1 MVFKGRRKVAPVY
14 CQAVN
19 SEMFGRRASRW
30 QRVLRQSGAARIRTL
45 PGDRGHRSLAHQ
57 DQEPANQRQMRITQ
71 PGRKGSPPPALRLP
85 QTKLSLKSNQ
95 IARGRF
101 RRFESDMRSHAVD
114 RQAYFERLLFLACGG
129 CHAFPRRSRSVPL
142 IAVAVHARHVEEASR
157 HAEGISL
164 AHRRGAGIGLGGC

>member
-30 QRVLRQSGAARIRTL
+30 QRVLRQSGARIRTL

-95 IARGRF
+95 IARGRI
-101 RRFESDMRSHAVD
+101 RRFESDMPSQAV
-114 RQAYFERLLFLACGG
+114 RLL
-129 CHAFPRRSRSVPL
+129 PSVGEPTG
-142 IAVAVHARHVEEASR
+142 HRFAREKTELLSFFV
-157 HAEGISL
+157 GIIVL
-164 AHRRGAGIGLGGC
+164 RALRLRDGIGLVACRNRLPGELFGHVRTLSQR